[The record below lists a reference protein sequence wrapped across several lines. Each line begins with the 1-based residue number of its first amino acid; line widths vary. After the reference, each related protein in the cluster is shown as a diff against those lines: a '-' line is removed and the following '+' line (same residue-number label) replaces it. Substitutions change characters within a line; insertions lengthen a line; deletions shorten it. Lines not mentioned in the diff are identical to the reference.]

1 MVIFAGTDIKGF
13 EVTMK
18 SVMKSPIKIGKKPPC
33 VLFPDIPGFGEMQ
46 KKVEET
52 FPQCETEDYW
62 MLNERH
68 AVLQDSNW
76 SSFVG
81 TSSHVTIEVSFAIH
95 DVLRHVACVF
105 VL

>member
-1 MVIFAGTDIKGF
+1 
-13 EVTMK
+13 
-18 SVMKSPIKIGKKPPC
+18 
-33 VLFPDIPGFGEMQ
+33 
-46 KKVEET
+46 
-52 FPQCETEDYW
+52 

-95 DVLRHVACVF
+95 DVLRHDACVF